1 MSDAHILPFAVRMLC
16 FFLCVHN
23 ARSLWSGSAIQ
34 EQCICSSA
42 AIISALFQVYF
53 HCAVPCWIK
62 VTAQC
67 SHYTRIHMKMYSNF
81 TIDAYNFKSTVFQN
95 QHVAFYPW

>member
-1 MSDAHILPFAVRMLC
+1 MNILCLMHTYSVCSAYAV
-16 FFLCVHN
+16 FFPV
-23 ARSLWSGSAIQ
+23 RSQCTQLWSGSAIQ

-53 HCAVPCWIK
+53 RCAVPCWIK

-67 SHYTRIHMKMYSNF
+67 SHYTRIHMKM
-81 TIDAYNFKSTVFQN
+81 
-95 QHVAFYPW
+95 